1 VGEDE
6 DGIRRTIAEY
16 SQRCEDGHFDR
27 WAELFTEDARL
38 VFGEQTT
45 EGRTAIKTYMEG
57 LQPPAARGKHI
68 TANTLVD
75 VDGSTATATT
85 DYLFVRASTGG
96 LVLIAAGRYHDQL
109 VRDGS
114 RWQFRQRAITT
125 LGLPARV
132 SDG

>member
-1 VGEDE
+1 
-6 DGIRRTIAEY
+6 
-16 SQRCEDGHFDR
+16 
-27 WAELFTEDARL
+27 
-38 VFGEQTT
+38 
-45 EGRTAIKTYMEG
+45 MEG